1 MTYFPKPVFRNIA
14 SFLIDP
20 YYKERKAHAE
30 VWQKIRVLRVVESLI
45 FWNDMGIDIVADED
59 SHFYLVGIKRQ
70 HTATA
75 YRFCWNAEG
84 KKIRTDFTG
93 TYDNVLERKL
103 NFYDPDVLF
112 CEEKYFHNFK
122 HSEYDDDDE
131 EEDGS
136 WKKNTDI

>member
-45 FWNDMGIDIVADED
+45 FWDDMGVEMIADED

-75 YRFCWNAEG
+75 YRFCWNEEG
-84 KKIRTDFTG
+84 KKIRTNFTSN
-93 TYDNVLERKL
+93 YENVFERQM
-103 NFYDPDVLF
+103 NFYDPDDEPF

-122 HSEYDDDDE
+122 HNEYDDDDE
-131 EEDGS
+131 EEDDS
-136 WKKNTDI
+136 